1 LARLAVTAVSLLLTG
16 ATAASAVT
24 GWHDAVVDPA
34 VRAGAVAGYLLLK
47 TAVVAAFTFFV
58 AVRAPARRPSRD
70 PLAFLACAA
79 AIGGL
84 VALRQPSDASSA
96 TQVVAGDLVTLAACA
111 WLLFSVVKLGR
122 CFGVLPEARGLVTT
136 GPYSVVRH
144 PVYLGEL
151 GACAGLVLA
160 APSAWNFVAA
170 LVFVSAQT
178 IRMRLEE
185 AALASEFSEYPEYA
199 ARTPRIIPSLLAGRV
214 SPASHATTA
223 APIARRP

>member
-1 LARLAVTAVSLLLTG
+1 LARLAVTAVFLLLAG
-16 ATAASAVT
+16 ATAATAVT
-24 GWHDAVVDPA
+24 AWHDAVVDPSL
-34 VRAGAVAGYLLLK
+34 RAGAVAGYGLLK
-47 TAVVAAFTFFV
+47 TAVVVAFSFFV

-84 VALRQPSDASSA
+84 VALRQPSEASSA
-96 TQVVAGDLVTLAACA
+96 AQVVAGDLVTLAACG
-111 WLLFSVVKLGR
+111 WLLFSVLKLGR

-144 PVYLGEL
+144 PVYLGEF

-160 APSAWNFVAA
+160 APSGWNFAA
-170 LVFVSAQT
+170 AIVFISAQA

-185 AALASEFSEYPEYA
+185 AALTSEFSEYPEYA
-199 ARTPRIIPSLLAGRV
+199 ARTPRIVPRLLVGRGMPGSRV
-214 SPASHATTA
+214 AAA
-223 APIARRP
+223 APILRRP